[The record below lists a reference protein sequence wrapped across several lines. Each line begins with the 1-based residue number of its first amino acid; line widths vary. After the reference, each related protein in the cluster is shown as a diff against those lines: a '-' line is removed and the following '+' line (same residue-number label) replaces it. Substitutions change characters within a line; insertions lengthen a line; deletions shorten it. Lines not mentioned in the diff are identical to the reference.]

1 MGHGGGPAR
10 ELARGQDPATPNPK
24 QGTHEVENDM
34 AMLRLKTLLLA
45 SLPAF
50 YLLTS
55 GCTPVISKRGYLP
68 DPVAEASIIV
78 GKDTKETIEK
88 KLGDPTTRSNFNGR
102 SWYYIS
108 SVQQQVA
115 FFPPTILSRDI
126 LAIHF
131 KKNGTVTGLRHYGL
145 RDSHVVAFDA
155 SKTPT
160 PGREVTFLQQLLNAT
175 PGVPLG
181 QGSGGGIDQRNPGGG
196 H

>member
-1 MGHGGGPAR
+1 
-10 ELARGQDPATPNPK
+10 
-24 QGTHEVENDM
+24 M
-34 AMLRLKTLLLA
+34 AVPRLKTLLMA
-45 SLPAF
+45 SLPALF
-50 YLLTS
+50 VLTS

-78 GKDTKETIEK
+78 GRDTKETIEK
-88 KLGDPTTRSNFNGR
+88 KLGDPTTKSNFNGR

-115 FFPPTILSRDI
+115 FFPPTILSRNI
-126 LAIHF
+126 LAIRFNKH
-131 KKNGTVTGLRHYGL
+131 GEVTSLRQYGL
-145 RDSHVVAFDA
+145 RDGHVVAFDTR
-155 SKTPT
+155 KTPT

-181 QGSGGGIDQRNPGGG
+181 QGSGGIDQRNPGGG